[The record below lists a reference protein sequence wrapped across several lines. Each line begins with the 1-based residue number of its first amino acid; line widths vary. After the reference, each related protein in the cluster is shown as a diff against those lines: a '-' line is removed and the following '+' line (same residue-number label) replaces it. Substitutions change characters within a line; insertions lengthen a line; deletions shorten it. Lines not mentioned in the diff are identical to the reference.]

1 MRCGVD
7 LSSRGLTRQYR
18 TNETPFPMQRAPLQ
32 LVAWIGRQD
41 LDGVAHDPATGPIV
55 DFLRAHPATKALLL
69 SDWPKDVAS
78 VYRDKLRRAAG
89 TEIEIRPVKLS
100 DPTDYL
106 GIFQAADAA
115 LSRLVAHTNVSEI
128 AIHTSPGTSAMAAV
142 WILLAKTKYA
152 GATLFK
158 SWIDKS
164 GKSHLAEVEIPFD
177 LTLDVLPEIAA
188 RRGALLEP
196 AEPQLPATNA
206 FDALIHRSA
215 AMAAVIRDARRAA
228 LYPNPVLILGE
239 SGTGKELLARA
250 MHAASLRA
258 GKPWSAMNCAA
269 IPREL
274 LDSELFG
281 HTKGAFT
288 GAVTD
293 RPGRF
298 EACDGGTLFL
308 DEVGDMPPETQ
319 VRLLRVLQEGEIQRV
334 GETKT
339 RTVDVRVIA
348 ATNRDLVAAVRDGRF
363 RDDLFYRLAV
373 LVLRLPLLRG
383 RHEDIFPLMQ
393 HFLAVLNERA
403 AGIPGAE
410 RKHPSPDARKFAE
423 SYPWPGNVR
432 ELENTLARIFA
443 LTSGDTIRREH
454 FEAHVIPTDTA
465 STGTLPLA
473 ARRNLSLIK
482 ELEAVERRLI
492 EQALRESG
500 GVKERAAKLLGI
512 ASRQAL
518 SHRMRRLGIP
528 S

>member
-1 MRCGVD
+1 M
-7 LSSRGLTRQYR
+7 
-18 TNETPFPMQRAPLQ
+18 PLKY
-32 LVAWIGRQD
+32 LISWIGRQD
-41 LDGVAHDPATGPIV
+41 LDGCRAEPSSGPIV
-55 DFLRAHPATKALLL
+55 DFLRVHPRIAAVLL
-69 SDWPKDVAS
+69 SDWSKEEEAAYLAALRQAVDVE
-78 VYRDKLRRAAG
+78 VQVRR
-89 TEIEIRPVKLS
+89 VKLK

-106 GIFQAADAA
+106 GIFRAADQE
-115 LSRLVAHTNVSEI
+115 LTTLLCDTPVNQI

-158 SWIDKS
+158 SWLDKGGTS
-164 GKSHLAEVEIPFD
+164 QLAEVEIPFD
-177 LTLDVLPEIAA
+177 LTLDVLPDLAA
-188 RRGALLEP
+188 RRAALLAP
-196 AEPQLPATNA
+196 SDTQLPATNA
-206 FDALIHRSA
+206 FDALIHHSPA
-215 AMAAVIRDARRAA
+215 LAAVIRDARRAA
-228 LYPNPVLILGE
+228 LYPNAVLILGE

-250 MHAASLRA
+250 IHAASLRA
-258 GKPWSAMNCAA
+258 EKSWGAMNCGA
-269 IPREL
+269 IPRDL
-274 LDSELFG
+274 LDAELFG
-281 HTKGAFT
+281 HAKGAFT
-288 GAVTD
+288 GAATD
-293 RPGRF
+293 RAGRF

-308 DEVGDMPPETQ
+308 DEVGEMPPETQ

-339 RTVDVRVIA
+339 RKVDVRVIA
-348 ATNRDLVAAVRDGRF
+348 ATNRDLVAAVRAGTF

-373 LVLRLPLLRG
+373 LVLRLPPLRD
-383 RHEDIFPLMQ
+383 RPEDIFPLAQ
-393 HFLAVLNERA
+393 HFLVHLNERA
-403 AGIPGAE
+403 ASIPGAE
-410 RKHPSPDARKFAE
+410 RKHLSPEARKFAE

-500 GVKERAAKLLGI
+500 GVKERAAKLLGM

-518 SHRMRRLGIP
+518 SHRMRRLGI
-528 S
+528 SS

>member
-1 MRCGVD
+1 
-7 LSSRGLTRQYR
+7 
-18 TNETPFPMQRAPLQ
+18 
-32 LVAWIGRQD
+32 
-41 LDGVAHDPATGPIV
+41 
-55 DFLRAHPATKALLL
+55 
-69 SDWPKDVAS
+69 
-78 VYRDKLRRAAG
+78 
-89 TEIEIRPVKLS
+89 
-100 DPTDYL
+100 
-106 GIFQAADAA
+106 
-115 LSRLVAHTNVSEI
+115 VSEI

-158 SWIDKS
+158 SWIDK
-164 GKSHLAEVEIPFD
+164 GGNPHLAEVEIPFD

-269 IPREL
+269 IPRDL

-281 HTKGAFT
+281 HAKGAFT

-334 GETKT
+334 GESKT

-348 ATNRDLVAAVRDGRF
+348 ATNRDLVAAVREGRF

-373 LVLRLPLLRG
+373 LVLRLPPLRE
-383 RHEDIFPLMQ
+383 RHEDIFPLAQ
-393 HFLAVLNERA
+393 HFLSN
-403 AGIPGAE
+403 
-410 RKHPSPDARKFAE
+410 S
-423 SYPWPGNVR
+423 
-432 ELENTLARIFA
+432 
-443 LTSGDTIRREH
+443 
-454 FEAHVIPTDTA
+454 
-465 STGTLPLA
+465 A
-473 ARRNLSLIK
+473 ARRPAVSTRADSDLPQAPGGLRGVEGEADLLPRKRALQVWAPVLAAQPSHPRAKAIARHTSCIRLSLRCATRRPTCPWATVTRLWRFTAHSCFIPSSVPSGTSDGTPRT
-482 ELEAVERRLI
+482 VEVIGATVTGDRYRIADPRVRIRTGRSL
-492 EQALRESG
+492 SG
-500 GVKERAAKLLGI
+500 GANRYRRTSPRS
-512 ASRQAL
+512 SRWAMPPPPPNRRDHQYLDGACTPSDRSARSRSYQAV
-518 SHRMRRLGIP
+518 
-528 S
+528 